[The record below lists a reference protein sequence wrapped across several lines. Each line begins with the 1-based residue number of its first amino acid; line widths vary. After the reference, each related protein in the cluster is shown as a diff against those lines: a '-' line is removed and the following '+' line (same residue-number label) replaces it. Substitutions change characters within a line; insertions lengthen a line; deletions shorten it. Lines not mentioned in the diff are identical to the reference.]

1 MLRPM
6 DEGLPIAYE
15 VLERHVAVY
24 AVDGT
29 RVGSVDHVVAAESL
43 DIFHGIVI
51 DTADGTRFVPA
62 DQVGELHERGV
73 DLEIDAGAVAALPA
87 PNGGAPAWRVH
98 EPGAP
103 PSAWRHFLGRF
114 TPNGDRSGWTREH

>member
-1 MLRPM
+1 ME
-6 DEGLPIAYE
+6 EGLPIAYE
-15 VLERHVAVY
+15 VLEKHIAVY

-29 RVGSVDHVVAAESL
+29 QVGSVDHVVAAESL

-51 DTADGTRFVPA
+51 DTVHGKRFVAA

-73 DLEIDAGAVAALPA
+73 DLEIDAATAAALPA

-98 EPGAP
+98 EPGAK
-103 PSAWRHFLGRF
+103 PSQWRHFLGRF